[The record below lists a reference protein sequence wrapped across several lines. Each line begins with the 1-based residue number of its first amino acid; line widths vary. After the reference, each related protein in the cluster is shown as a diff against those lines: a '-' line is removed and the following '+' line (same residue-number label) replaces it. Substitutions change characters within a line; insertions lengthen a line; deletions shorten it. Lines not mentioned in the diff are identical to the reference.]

1 MGVVL
6 LLRRGLPVVTVV
18 LFPWAPDPLL
28 VLVVSRWKSVVA
40 RVRVAHV
47 ADVVA
52 VHVLARVSALAR
64 VVMSVI
70 VIVVVV
76 VVVVMVVIMVVVVVL
91 LVIGV
96 VVVLVRAMDPLLALV
111 VSRWKSVV
119 ARVRVAH
126 VADVVV
132 VHVLARVPALAR
144 VV

>member
-76 VVVVMVVIMVVVVVL
+76 VVVIVIMVVVVVL

-144 VV
+144 VVVG

>member
-64 VVMSVI
+64 GVMSVI
-70 VIVVVV
+70 VIVVV
-76 VVVVMVVIMVVVVVL
+76 VVVVVL

-119 ARVRVAH
+119 TRVRVAH

>member
-70 VIVVVV
+70 VIV
-76 VVVVMVVIMVVVVVL
+76 
-91 LVIGV
+91 GV

-119 ARVRVAH
+119 TRVRVAH

-144 VV
+144 VVVGLVVIVVVS